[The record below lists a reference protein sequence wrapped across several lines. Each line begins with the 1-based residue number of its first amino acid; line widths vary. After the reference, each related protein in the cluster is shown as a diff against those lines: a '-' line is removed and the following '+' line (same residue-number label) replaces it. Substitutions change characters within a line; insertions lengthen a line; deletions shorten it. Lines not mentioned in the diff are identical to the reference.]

1 MNLDKM
7 IQNFNNGDDEF
18 LLLFGTKHDEII
30 HRFLSLVKHK
40 GKLDQILWKD
50 NDNLEYGVNNVFN
63 FLFKEPEYRE
73 KIIDNAI
80 DYYSRDVTKVGDI
93 IYLNFNDVRDLSDFF
108 CNEEFGRGEMTS
120 GEIANAVLSDDF
132 WEPYDDTVNDL
143 YDDVIEELTP
153 ENLDKLGN
161 ILLRQIGNTKIESDD
176 DDLISTIADEQ
187 GHPEYVI
194 LEKDDITRILKDK
207 SATKTLFRNGYVEGD
222 LETDLYNLHGNAY
235 NGAYIN
241 ELYKMVW
248 NALGDLFGKGEYVK
262 DENSRSKNE
271 YRFDIT
277 ELFPLVIGD
286 FIESKMGYSDNI
298 QNYWSF
304 NSLVNEL
311 FNYSSKYECLKL
323 GRIPDYPDHIDVRNN
338 LNSSFDDYIY

>member
-18 LLLFGTKHDEII
+18 LLFFGTTHEETIY
-30 HRFLSLVKHK
+30 RFLSLVKHK
-40 GKLDQILWKD
+40 SKLDKILWKD
-50 NDNLEYGVNNVFN
+50 NDNLEYGVNNVLH

-80 DYYSRDVTKVGDI
+80 DYYSRDVTKVGDR
-93 IYLNFNDVRDLSDFF
+93 IYLNFNDIRDLSDFF
-108 CNEEFGRGEMTS
+108 CNEEFRRGEMTS
-120 GEIANAVLSDDF
+120 GEIANSVLSDDF

-143 YDDVIEELTP
+143 YDDVIEELSP

-248 NALGDLFGKGEYVK
+248 NALGDLFGEGEYVK
-262 DENSRSKNE
+262 DESLRNINK

-286 FIESKMGYSDNI
+286 FIDAKKGYTDNI

-323 GRIPDYPDHIDVRNN
+323 GRIPDYPDHIDVRKN

>member
-18 LLLFGTKHDEII
+18 LLFFGTDHHETI

-40 GKLDQILWKD
+40 GKLDQIWWKD
-50 NDNLEYGVNNVFN
+50 NDNLEYGVNNVLH
-63 FLFKEPEYRE
+63 FLFKEPEFRDQ
-73 KIIDNAI
+73 IIDNAI
-80 DYYSRDVTKVGDI
+80 DTYSDVVKIGDR
-93 IYLNFNDVRDLSDFF
+93 IYLNFNDTGDLSEFF
-108 CNEEFGRGEMTS
+108 CNEEFRREMTS
-120 GEIANAVLSDDF
+120 REISTLALSEDF
-132 WEPYDDTVNDL
+132 WEPYDNTVNDL
-143 YDDVIEELTP
+143 YDDVIEELSP

-176 DDLISTIADEQ
+176 DLLSTMAEEQ

-194 LEKDDITRILKDK
+194 LEKNDITRILKDK
-207 SATKTLFRNGYVEGD
+207 SATTTLFRYGYVEGD
-222 LETDLYNLHGNAY
+222 LENDLYHLHGNAY
-235 NGAYIN
+235 NSAYVG
-241 ELYKMVW
+241 ELYNMVW
-248 NALGDLFGKGEYVK
+248 GGLGDLFGKGEYVK
-262 DENSRSKNE
+262 DN

-286 FIESKMGYSDNI
+286 FIDVKRGYNDNI

-304 NSLVNEL
+304 SSLLIEL
-311 FNYSSKYECLKL
+311 FGYSNKYECISL
-323 GRIPDYPDHIDVRNN
+323 GRVPDYPSHIDVRKE

>member
-40 GKLDQILWKD
+40 GKLDQIWWKD

-63 FLFKEPEYRE
+63 FLFKEPEFRD
-73 KIIDNAI
+73 KIIDNTI
-80 DYYSRDVTKVGDI
+80 DAYNDVVKIGDR

-120 GEIANAVLSDDF
+120 GEISNAVLSDDF

-143 YDDVIEELTP
+143 YDDVIEELSP

-161 ILLRQIGNTKIESDD
+161 ILLRQIGNTKIESDN
-176 DDLISTIADEQ
+176 DLLSTIADEQ

-207 SATKTLFRNGYVEGD
+207 SATKTLFTYGYVEGD

-286 FIESKMGYSDNI
+286 FFDAKKGYSDNI

-323 GRIPDYPDHIDVRNN
+323 GRIPEYPSHIDVRKN

>member
-7 IQNFNNGDDEF
+7 IQNFNNGDDGF

-40 GKLDQILWKD
+40 GKLDQIWWKD
-50 NDNLEYGVNNVFN
+50 NDNLEYGVNNVFY
-63 FLFKEPEYRE
+63 FLFKEPEFRDD
-73 KIIDNAI
+73 IIDNAI
-80 DYYSRDVTKVGDI
+80 DSYSDVVKIGDK
-93 IYLNFNDVRDLSDFF
+93 IYLNFNDIRNLSDFF
-108 CNEEFGRGEMTS
+108 CNEEFRREMTS
-120 GEIANAVLSDDF
+120 GEISNAVLSDDF
-132 WEPYDDTVNDL
+132 WEPYSDTVNDL

-153 ENLDKLGN
+153 ENLVKLGN

-176 DDLISTIADEQ
+176 DDLFSTIADEQ

-194 LEKDDITRILKDK
+194 LERGDITRILKDK

-235 NGAYIN
+235 NGTYVDEI
-241 ELYKMVW
+241 YKMVW
-248 NALGDLFGKGEYVK
+248 NALGELFGKGEYVT
-262 DENSRSKNE
+262 DENSRNKNE
-271 YRFDIT
+271 YRVDVT

-286 FIESKMGYSDNI
+286 FIDVKKGYNDNI

-304 NSLVNEL
+304 SSLINEL
-311 FNYSSKYECLKL
+311 FNYSNKYNCLSL
-323 GRIPDYPDHIDVRNN
+323 DRIPDYPSHIDVRNN

>member
-7 IQNFNNGDDEF
+7 IQNFNNGDDDF
-18 LLLFGTKHDEII
+18 MVFFGTKHDESI

-40 GKLDQILWKD
+40 SKLDQILWKD
-50 NDNLEYGVNNVFN
+50 NDNLEYGVNNVLH

-93 IYLNFNDVRDLSDFF
+93 IYLNFNDIRDLSDFF
-108 CNEEFGRGEMTS
+108 CNEEFRRGEMTS
-120 GEIANAVLSDDF
+120 GEIANSVLSDDF

-143 YDDVIEELTP
+143 YDDVIEELSP

-248 NALGDLFGKGEYVK
+248 NALGDLFGEGEYVK
-262 DENSRSKNE
+262 DESLRNINK

-286 FIESKMGYSDNI
+286 FIDAKKGYTDNI

>member
-18 LLLFGTKHDEII
+18 LLFFGTNHDETI

-40 GKLDQILWKD
+40 GKLDQIWWKD
-50 NDNLEYGVNNVFN
+50 NDNLEYGVNNVLH

-73 KIIDNAI
+73 KIIDNALEHY
-80 DYYSRDVTKVGDI
+80 DRDVVKIGDR
-93 IYLNFNDVRDLSDFF
+93 IYLNFNDIRDLSDFF
-108 CNEEFGRGEMTS
+108 CVEEFRRDMTS
-120 GEIANAVLSDDF
+120 REIAHAVLSEDF

-143 YDDVIEELTP
+143 YDDVIEELSP
-153 ENLDKLGN
+153 ENIDKLGN
-161 ILLRQIGNTKIESDD
+161 ILLRQIGNTKIESDN
-176 DDLISTIADEQ
+176 DDLLSTIADEQ
-187 GHPEYVI
+187 GHPEYAI
-194 LEKDDITRILKDK
+194 LEKDDITRILKNK
-207 SATKTLFRNGYVEGD
+207 LATKTLFIYDYVDGD

-235 NGAYIN
+235 NSAYVD

-248 NALGDLFGKGEYVK
+248 DGLGDLFGKGEYVK
-262 DENSRSKNE
+262 DENSRNKNE
-271 YRFDIT
+271 YRVDIT

-286 FIESKMGYSDNI
+286 FIDVKRGYNDNG

-304 NSLVNEL
+304 SSLLNEL
-311 FNYSSKYECLKL
+311 FGYSNKYECLSL
-323 GRIPDYPDHIDVRNN
+323 GRVPDYPSHIDVRKN

>member
-18 LLLFGTKHDEII
+18 LLLFGTMHDEII

-40 GKLDQILWKD
+40 SKLDQIWWKD
-50 NDNLEYGVNNVFN
+50 NDNLEYGVNNVFD
-63 FLFKEPEYRE
+63 FLFKEPEFRD

-80 DYYSRDVTKVGDI
+80 DSYSDVVKIGDR

-120 GEIANAVLSDDF
+120 GEISNAVLSDDF

-143 YDDVIEELTP
+143 YDDVIEELSP

-161 ILLRQIGNTKIESDD
+161 ILLRQIGNTKIESDN
-176 DDLISTIADEQ
+176 DLLSTIADEQ

-207 SATKTLFRNGYVEGD
+207 SATKTLFTYGYVEGD
-222 LETDLYNLHGNAY
+222 LETDLYNLHGDAY
-235 NGAYIN
+235 NGAYVN

-286 FIESKMGYSDNI
+286 FFDAKKGYSDNI

-323 GRIPDYPDHIDVRNN
+323 GRIPEYPSHIDVRKN

>member
-18 LLLFGTKHDEII
+18 LLFFGTTHEETIY
-30 HRFLSLVKHK
+30 RFLSLVKHK
-40 GKLDQILWKD
+40 SKLDQILWKD
-50 NDNLEYGVNNVFN
+50 NDNLEYGVNNVLH

-80 DYYSRDVTKVGDI
+80 DYYSRDVTKVGDR
-93 IYLNFNDVRDLSDFF
+93 IYLNFNDIRDLSDFF
-108 CNEEFGRGEMTS
+108 CNEEFRRGEMTS
-120 GEIANAVLSDDF
+120 GEIANSVLSDDF

-143 YDDVIEELTP
+143 YDDVIEELSP

-248 NALGDLFGKGEYVK
+248 NALGDLFGEGEYVK
-262 DENSRSKNE
+262 DESLRNINK

-286 FIESKMGYSDNI
+286 FIDAKKGYTDNI

-323 GRIPDYPDHIDVRNN
+323 GRIPDYPDHIDVRKN

>member
-7 IQNFNNGDDEF
+7 IQNFNNGDTDF
-18 LLLFGTKHDEII
+18 MAFFGTKHDESI

-40 GKLDQILWKD
+40 GELDQIWWKD
-50 NDNLEYGVNNVFN
+50 NDNLEYGTNNVFD
-63 FLFKEPEYRE
+63 FLFKEPEFRD

-80 DYYSRDVTKVGDI
+80 DSYSDVVKIGDR
-93 IYLNFNDVRDLSDFF
+93 IYLNFNDVTDLSDFF
-108 CNEEFGRGEMTS
+108 CNEEFRREMTS
-120 GEIANAVLSDDF
+120 REIANAVLSDDF

-143 YDDVIEELTP
+143 YDDVIEELSP

-161 ILLRQIGNTKIESDD
+161 ILLRQIGNTKIESDN
-176 DDLISTIADEQ
+176 DLLSTIADEQ

-194 LEKDDITRILKDK
+194 LEKDDITRVLKDK
-207 SATKTLFRNGYVEGD
+207 SATKTLFTYGYVEGD
-222 LETDLYNLHGNAY
+222 LETDLYNLHGNSY
-235 NGAYIN
+235 NGAYVN
-241 ELYKMVW
+241 ELYTKVW
-248 NALGDLFGKGEYVK
+248 SDLGHLFGKGEYVK
-262 DENSRSKNE
+262 DN

-286 FIESKMGYSDNI
+286 FIDAKKGYNDNI

-304 NSLVNEL
+304 NSLLLEL
-311 FNYSSKYECLKL
+311 FGYSNKYECIQL
-323 GRIPDYPDHIDVRNN
+323 GRVPDYPSHIDVRKN

>member
-7 IQNFNNGDDEF
+7 IQNFNNGDTDF
-18 LLLFGTKHDEII
+18 MVFFGTKHDESIY
-30 HRFLSLVKHK
+30 RFLSLVKHK
-40 GKLDQILWKD
+40 GKLDQIWWKD
-50 NDNLEYGVNNVFN
+50 NDNLEYGTNNVFD
-63 FLFKEPEYRE
+63 FLFREPEFRD

-80 DYYSRDVTKVGDI
+80 DTYSDVVKIGDR
-93 IYLNFNDVRDLSDFF
+93 IYLNFNDVSDLSDFF
-108 CNEEFGRGEMTS
+108 CNEEFRRGEMTS
-120 GEIANAVLSDDF
+120 GEIANSVLSDDF

-143 YDDVIEELTP
+143 YDDVIEELSP

-176 DDLISTIADEQ
+176 DDLLSTIADEQ
-187 GHPEYVI
+187 GHPDYVI
-194 LEKDDITRILKDK
+194 LEKNDITKILKDK

-241 ELYKMVW
+241 ELYNKVW
-248 NALGDLFGKGEYVK
+248 NSLGDLFGKGEYVK
-262 DENSRSKNE
+262 DDNSRNKNE

-277 ELFPLVIGD
+277 ELFPLFIGN
-286 FIESKMGYSDNI
+286 FIDAKKGYNDNI

-304 NSLVNEL
+304 GSLLLEL
-311 FNYSSKYECLKL
+311 FEYSDEYECTQL
-323 GRIPDYPDHIDVRNN
+323 GRIPDYPSHIDVREN